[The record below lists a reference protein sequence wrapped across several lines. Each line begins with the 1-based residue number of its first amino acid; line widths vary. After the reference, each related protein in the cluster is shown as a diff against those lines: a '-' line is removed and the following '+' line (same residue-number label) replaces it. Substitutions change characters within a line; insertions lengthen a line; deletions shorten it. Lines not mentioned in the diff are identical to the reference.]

1 MIDKETKVNW
11 QDYYKNLDYICR
23 GDDIFYISLDTEY
36 TQETRYK
43 NVCLSYQI
51 SILRASD
58 SAYREIFLDIKND
71 ERLTL
76 EELLDTAFELYGVYD
91 DRESLKVILIAHNSV
106 AEFAMLKDRDKYI
119 PNLLTIRKTLT
130 SKKSIDVSGKYSVDL
145 YDSMLIAPVGYYS
158 LKKLS
163 TILGDDNMLKI
174 EIKQSEIEN
183 MDRFKR
189 NNPDLFR
196 EYAMQDSRVTL
207 AVWLMLQKQYNE
219 LVYDIK
225 NEDGKNSFETIQRLF
240 STNIIKNHEDSA
252 SLTKIIG
259 SINNRGTSAY
269 KVDKFYKTL
278 GEASVRAF
286 FTYVHSVETPDVLND
301 EHSYMKDLAKQ
312 LDGGI
317 NADVFK
323 LKKYLNKNDVD
334 LYSIKA
340 NEVFQ
345 RFTAKFPWKIHGSN
359 DEIFDKKFIN
369 DIYFGG
375 RNESFY
381 VGYTKDD
388 PKIADDYVFIDLD
401 FAGAYPTAM
410 TTIPLIDW
418 EQGILEEVQ
427 GNDFIDRWYTQS
439 KSIDADNVTSI
450 VGFVDVEFIFPSEIM
465 YPCLPVKHDK
475 YGLIYPLEGKT
486 LATASEIIFATQII
500 EEVRNIVL
508 QSEEY
513 KKLEEALAITI
524 NDDEKQSIK
533 IAMERRLGY
542 IKALRSVELV
552 PYQRDNHPDLLLKR
566 YFKNKIEK
574 RNGYKIRV
582 KTSSDENEKNIAN
595 LNDKLLK
602 EFVNTLYGK
611 TAQAV
616 NPKNV
621 FDIGTGKSV
630 PLKYSTMTAPYVA
643 STTTGIVRAALS
655 ALIYA
660 IESYNRQHA
669 SQKPIILISATT
681 DGALFGV
688 PIDLIDSSIPTENI
702 NTQKFEHLLPIFA
715 STLEDYYPTRLLKD
729 ARYSVAGDSYLEI
742 KHVATE
748 IYSIKTRGQIG
759 FFENEDGEKST
770 TVLAKFGHKPPLSEL
785 YEREEYKA
793 IMSDSIKRNNAD
805 AKWLIE
811 QMQTLSGKIETY
823 PVRSLIGIKKILD
836 ANDPTEDLVGRDLN
850 KKMNYDYDYKR
861 HLTSISPYTKPFKSL
876 KEMLKYRYAME
887 NIRKRGLN
895 AKPEL
900 IEAKIQMNSSFSRMR
915 GSMYDHAL
923 KIFLRALFLHDYYL
937 DFAKKLKGLECVEK
951 INRFIGFHNIPAKF
965 ITIDTVKNAKR
976 TKFEANSIP
985 RVTSVIS
992 FTKEL
997 HQLFGIEFDNTKRR
1011 LLLTHDSKRLEE
1023 EGHHSSELQAMENFL
1038 KGLFVAIS
1046 GEYGHARVFSDLKL
1060 PEIEVLEEDI
1070 VGRLQNTSL
1079 MFDAETIKKCMSIA
1093 KQARRMEYNKVP
1105 NTSVARNVIKELRI
1119 AILSYIPRDA
1129 KKDKYIGKAKYK
1141 YATSDFYKIL
1151 LEQVY
1156 EAKSQKNPS
1165 KAKCLKYFCIA
1176 LTHKI
1181 APFDTIEHQYDIV
1194 IMDRLKYFGL
1204 TKSKFYKYKQD
1215 KFIYKALK
1223 NTPENRKQI
1232 KQMYTELCK
1241 NSKSDS
1247 DNQPIRCNKEFVIEN
1262 LYEVLLEG

>member
-1 MIDKETKVNW
+1 MAEKETLLFW
-11 QDYYKNLDYICR
+11 QDYYQNQNYIFK
-23 GDDIFYISLDTEY
+23 GEDIYYLSLDTEY
-36 TQETRYK
+36 AQDTRYK

-51 SILRASD
+51 SILRAYD
-58 SAYREIFLDIKND
+58 SEYREIFLDIKND

-76 EELLDTAFELYGVYD
+76 EELLDAAFELYGVYD
-91 DRESLKVILIAHNSV
+91 DNARLKVILIAHNSV
-106 AEFAMLKDRDKYI
+106 AEFAMLKDREKYI

-130 SKKSIDVSGKYSVDL
+130 SKKAIDISAKYSVDI

-163 TILGDDNMLKI
+163 TILGDENMLKI

-183 MDRFKR
+183 MDQFKGS
-189 NNPDLFR
+189 NPDLFK

-219 LVYDIK
+219 LVFDIK
-225 NEDGKNSFETIQRLF
+225 NENGKNSFETIQRLF
-240 STNIIKNHEDSA
+240 SENFVKKTEDKTSLNEIID
-252 SLTKIIG
+252 

-286 FTYVHSVETPDVLND
+286 FMYVHSVETPDVLSD
-301 EHSYMKDLAKQ
+301 EHSYMQDLAIE
-312 LDGGI
+312 LDEGI
-317 NADVFK
+317 DADEFK
-323 LKKYLNKNDVD
+323 LQKYLKKNDVD

-340 NEVFQ
+340 NKVYQ

-359 DEIFDKKFIN
+359 DKNFDKKFIN

-381 VGYTKDD
+381 VGHTKED
-388 PKIADDYVFIDLD
+388 PLIADGYVFIDLD

-418 EQGILEEVQ
+418 DQGVLEVHD
-427 GNDFIDRWYTQS
+427 NSFIEEWYERS
-439 KSIDADNVTSI
+439 KNIDSENVTGI
-450 VGFVDVEFIFPSEIM
+450 VGFVDVEFVFPPEVI

-486 LATASEIIFATQII
+486 LATASEVVLAMQILKDVRKRVVQSVEYQKLANMLATAQQ
-500 EEVRNIVL
+500 N
-508 QSEEY
+508 
-513 KKLEEALAITI
+513 
-524 NDDEKQSIK
+524 EKPSIK
-533 IAMERRLGY
+533 QEMNRRLGY
-542 IKALRSVELV
+542 VKALRSIELL
-552 PYQRDNHPDLLLKR
+552 PYRIDNHPDLLLKR

-574 RNGYKIRV
+574 RNGYKTLV

-621 FDIGTGKSV
+621 YDIGTGRSV

-660 IESYNRQHA
+660 IESFNGQCA
-669 SQKPIILISATT
+669 EQKPIILISATT

-688 PIDLIDSSIPTENI
+688 PIDLLDSSTSTENI
-702 NTQKFEHLLPIFA
+702 NTQKFEHLLPAFA
-715 STLEDYYPTRLLKD
+715 RILENYYPTRLLKD
-729 ARYSVAGDSYLEI
+729 ARYSVARDSYLEI
-742 KHVATE
+742 KHIATE
-748 IYSIKTRGQIG
+748 VYSIKTRGQIG
-759 FFENEDGEKST
+759 YLESKNGEKT
-770 TVLAKFGHKPPLSEL
+770 TTILAKFGHKPPLSEL
-785 YEREEYKA
+785 YEKEEYKK
-793 IMSDSIKRNNAD
+793 IMGDSQKRNDAD

-811 QMQTLSGKIETY
+811 QMEKLSGKIETY

-836 ANDPTEDLVGRDLN
+836 VNDPTEDLVGRDLH

-861 HLTSISPYTKPFKSL
+861 QLLSDSPYTKPFKSL
-876 KEMLKYRYAME
+876 KEMLRYRYAME

-900 IEAKIQMNSSFSRMR
+900 IEAKVQMNSSFSRMR

-937 DFAKKLKGLECVEK
+937 DYAEKHKGRECVEK
-951 INRFIGFHNIPAKF
+951 INQFIGLHNIPVKP
-965 ITIDTVKNAKR
+965 ITIDTIKNAKR
-976 TKFEANSIP
+976 AKFEANTIP
-985 RVTSVIS
+985 RVTSVVN
-992 FTKEL
+992 FTREL
-997 HQLFGIEFDNTKRR
+997 HKLFEIEFDNTKRR
-1011 LLLTHDSKRLEE
+1011 LLLTHDNKRLEE
-1023 EGHHSSELQAMENFL
+1023 EGHHPSELLALEIFL
-1038 KGLFVAIS
+1038 KGVFVAIRR
-1046 GEYGHARVFSDLKL
+1046 EYGYVRIFSELKL
-1060 PEIEVLEEDI
+1060 PEINVLEEDI
-1070 VGRLQNTSL
+1070 VGRFQNTSL
-1079 MFDAETIKKCMSIA
+1079 MFDAETLKKYITIA
-1093 KQARRMEYNKVP
+1093 KQATKMEYNKVP
-1105 NTSVARNVIKELRI
+1105 NTSVARNVVKELRL
-1119 AILSYIPRDA
+1119 ALLSYIPRDEN
-1129 KKDKYIGKAKYK
+1129 KDRFIGKAKYK
-1141 YATSDFYKIL
+1141 YSTNDFQKIL
-1151 LEQVY
+1151 MEQVY
-1156 EAKSQKNPS
+1156 EVKSQKNPS
-1165 KAKCLKYFCIA
+1165 KVKCLKYFCVA

-1181 APFDTIEHQYDIV
+1181 HPFDTIEYTYDTT

-1204 TKSKFYKYKQD
+1204 TKSKLYKYKQD

-1232 KQMYTELCK
+1232 KQMYVELCQHRK
-1241 NSKSDS
+1241 SNSE
-1247 DNQPIRCNKEFVIEN
+1247 NQPIRCNKDFVLEN
-1262 LYEVLLEG
+1262 MYDVLLGG